1 MKKILITGAT
11 GFIGSHL
18 TELYVKKGFKVTA
31 FDRYNPNYNLGC
43 LQYSK
48 FKEKINFEFGDI
60 RDYDFVSKVIKK
72 NDIVIHLAAL
82 VGIPYSYISPLAYF
96 KTNVEGTYNI
106 LEASKNHNISQVILT
121 STSETYGTAKY
132 VPMDE
137 KHPLFAQS
145 PYAASKI
152 SADQLALSY
161 WNSFKLP
168 IKIIRP
174 FNTFGPRQSSRAII
188 PTIILQAMNNKT
200 IKLGNLN
207 PTRDFLF
214 VKDTANAFF
223 HLMRNKTLLGEVV
236 NVGSGSEISIKKL
249 AFDIKKILNSKSK
262 IIVEKKRIRS
272 KSSEVLRLKC
282 NNNLIKKNTNWKLS
296 TKFEVGLIKTIDWF
310 KNNNNK
316 DLSKI
321 YNIYL

>member
-31 FDRYNPNYNLGC
+31 FDRYNSNYNLGC
-43 LQYSK
+43 LEYSK

-106 LEASKNHNISQVILT
+106 LEASKNHNIRQVILT

-214 VKDTANAFF
+214 VKDTANAFL
-223 HLMRNKTLLGEVV
+223 HLMRNKSLLGKVV

-262 IIVEKKRIRS
+262 IIVEKKRVRS

-282 NNNLIKKNTNWKLS
+282 NNNLIKKHTNWKLS
-296 TKFEVGLIKTIDWF
+296 TKFKVGLIKTIDWF

-321 YNIYL
+321 YNI

>member
-1 MKKILITGAT
+1 MKKVLITGAT

-18 TELYVKKGFKVTA
+18 TELCVKKGFKVTA

-43 LQYSK
+43 LKYSK
-48 FKEKINFEFGDI
+48 LKNKINFEFGDI
-60 RDYDFVSKVIKK
+60 RDYDFVSKVVKK

-82 VGIPYSYISPLAYF
+82 IGIPYSYVSPLAYY

-106 LEASKNHNISQVILT
+106 LEASKNHNIDQVILT

-132 VPMDE
+132 VPIDE
-137 KHPLFAQS
+137 KHPLLAQS

-168 IKIIRP
+168 IKILRP

-214 VKDTANAFF
+214 VEDTANAFI
-223 HLMRNKTLLGEVV
+223 HLMNSKSLLGEVV

-262 IIVEKKRIRS
+262 IIIEKKRVRS

-282 NNNLIKKNTNWKLS
+282 NNHLIKKYTNWKLS
-296 TKFEVGLIKTIDWF
+296 TKFKVGLIKTIDWF
-310 KNNNNK
+310 KRNNNK

-321 YNIYL
+321 YNI

>member
-321 YNIYL
+321 YNI

>member
-48 FKEKINFEFGDI
+48 YKEKINFEFGDI

-223 HLMRNKTLLGEVV
+223 HLMRNKSLLGEVV

-262 IIVEKKRIRS
+262 IIVEKKRVRS

-296 TKFEVGLIKTIDWF
+296 TKFKVGLIKTIDWF

-321 YNIYL
+321 YNI

>member
-1 MKKILITGAT
+1 
-11 GFIGSHL
+11 
-18 TELYVKKGFKVTA
+18 
-31 FDRYNPNYNLGC
+31 
-43 LQYSK
+43 
-48 FKEKINFEFGDI
+48 
-60 RDYDFVSKVIKK
+60 
-72 NDIVIHLAAL
+72 
-82 VGIPYSYISPLAYF
+82 
-96 KTNVEGTYNI
+96 
-106 LEASKNHNISQVILT
+106 
-121 STSETYGTAKY
+121 
-132 VPMDE
+132 MDE

-249 AFDIKKILNSKSK
+249 ADIKNFKFKI
-262 IIVEKKRIRS
+262 
-272 KSSEVLRLKC
+272 
-282 NNNLIKKNTNWKLS
+282 KN
-296 TKFEVGLIKTIDWF
+296 
-310 KNNNNK
+310 
-316 DLSKI
+316 
-321 YNIYL
+321 YC